1 MGGIYYFNIIYSTNP
16 LTNLTEPST
25 SFVSPLKNLTME
37 NRTEIASLG
46 EFGLID
52 HLTKNFEIHNAST
65 ILSVGDDAAIID
77 HFGKQTV
84 ISTDLLIEGIHFD
97 LMYTPLKHLGY
108 KSVMV
113 NLSDIYA
120 MNALPTQITMSIGI
134 SNRFSLEALNEFYE
148 GVYLA
153 CEKHGV
159 DLVGGDTS
167 SSNKGFIISVTA
179 IGEVAPN
186 AFVKRS
192 TAQKGDLIC
201 VSGDLGGAFLG
212 LTLMER
218 EKKIYLENPKIQP
231 DLENESYI
239 VSRLLKP
246 EARKEIIEFFELQKI
261 IPTAMM
267 DVSDGISSEVLHL
280 CKQSNTGC
288 VLYEEKIPISEE
300 SRKAAYK
307 FGLDPTVCAL
317 NGGEDYELIFTIK
330 QEDHEKL
337 VLNEEISVI
346 GYMTEIEAG
355 CKIITKAGNSFP
367 ITAQGWNA
375 FKQ

>member
-1 MGGIYYFNIIYSTNP
+1 
-16 LTNLTEPST
+16 
-25 SFVSPLKNLTME
+25 ME
-37 NRTEIASLG
+37 SRTEIASLG
-46 EFGLID
+46 EFGLIE

-65 ILSVGDDAAIID
+65 ILSVGDDAAVID

-84 ISTDLLIEGIHFD
+84 ISTDLLLEGIHFD

-108 KSVMV
+108 KAVMV

-120 MNALPTQITMSIGI
+120 MNATPTQITMSIGI

-153 CEKHGV
+153 CEKHHV

-167 SSNKGFIISVTA
+167 TSNKGFIISVTA
-179 IGEVAPN
+179 IGEVAPDL
-186 AFVKRS
+186 FVKRS
-192 TAQKGDLIC
+192 TAQTGDLIC

-218 EKKIYLENPKIQP
+218 EKAIYLESPQIQP
-231 DLENESYI
+231 DLEDESYI

-246 EARKEIIEFFELQKI
+246 EARRDIIEFFEKEKI
-261 IPTAMM
+261 VPTAMM

-280 CKQSNTGC
+280 CKQSELGC
-288 VLYEEKIPISEE
+288 MLYEDKLPISDE

-317 NGGEDYELIFTIK
+317 NGGEDYELIFTLK
-330 QEDHEKL
+330 QDDHSKIT
-337 VLNEEISVI
+337 LNEEISVI
-346 GYMTEIEAG
+346 GYMTDVAEG
-355 CKIITKAGNSFP
+355 CKFITKGGSTYP
-367 ITAQGWNA
+367 VTAQGWNA
-375 FKQ
+375 FQ